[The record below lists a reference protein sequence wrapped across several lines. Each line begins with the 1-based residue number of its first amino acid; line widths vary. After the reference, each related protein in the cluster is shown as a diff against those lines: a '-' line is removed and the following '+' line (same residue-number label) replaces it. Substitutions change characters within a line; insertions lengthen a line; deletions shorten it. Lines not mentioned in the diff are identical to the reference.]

1 MTIKRHVSHIKSNI
15 PDKVPNTEDI
25 NHGEIA
31 INYTADKEH
40 LYIKNSSDLIKS
52 ISTDDEN
59 QEVFATNEHV
69 NNNNELLITVLN
81 DLNDRI
87 TALEKKIIN

>member
-15 PDKVPNTEDI
+15 PDKIPNSEDI

-31 INYTADKEH
+31 INYTANKEH

-52 ISTDDEN
+52 ISTDDAN
-59 QEVFATNEHV
+59 QVTFATNAHV
-69 NNNNELLITVLN
+69 NENNELIMTVLN
-81 DLNDRI
+81 ELNDRI
-87 TALEKKIIN
+87 TALENKIPS

>member
-15 PDKVPNTEDI
+15 PDKIPNSEDI

-52 ISTDDEN
+52 ISTDDAN
-59 QEVFATNEHV
+59 QEQFATNEHV
-69 NNNNELLITVLN
+69 NNSNELLITVLN
-81 DLNDRI
+81 NLNDRI